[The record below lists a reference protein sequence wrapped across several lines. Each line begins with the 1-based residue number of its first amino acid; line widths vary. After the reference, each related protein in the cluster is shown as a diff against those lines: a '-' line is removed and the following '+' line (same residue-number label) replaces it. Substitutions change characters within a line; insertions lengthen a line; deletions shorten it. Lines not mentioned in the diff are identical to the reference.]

1 MVAVPPVDGDLQPPA
16 EDVAA
21 LVAMPIGSGHRITH
35 QRAREW
41 APERLWVLRVRHL
54 ARPPARNCATAP
66 SRGSPI
72 HVPCAARTASF
83 TVSPHFAAC
92 VISACSQTE
101 RPHECED
108 ASTTLTSF
116 WGGASTVKFR
126 GMAWDVPCAA
136 RTASFT
142 VSPHFA
148 AGVIS
153 ALPPNARP
161 RRPRM
166 ALRGGVHQFLVT
178 LSQPNRF
185 GRVASNGRL
194 AAVCTDQGRCAPP
207 STKRHAPRRS
217 SHTATPATSP
227 TYHQRSYP
235 GIGSGSHS
243 NHPDL

>member
-1 MVAVPPVDGDLQPPA
+1 
-16 EDVAA
+16 
-21 LVAMPIGSGHRITH
+21 
-35 QRAREW
+35 
-41 APERLWVLRVRHL
+41 
-54 ARPPARNCATAP
+54 
-66 SRGSPI
+66 
-72 HVPCAARTASF
+72 
-83 TVSPHFAAC
+83 
-92 VISACSQTE
+92 
-101 RPHECED
+101 
-108 ASTTLTSF
+108 
-116 WGGASTVKFR
+116 
-126 GMAWDVPCAA
+126 MAWDVPCAA

-235 GIGSGSHS
+235 GSAVGATRITPIYRSATPSAQDRGRSGGEKRTVWRGVHRLGGWGRRGPGERQKASHTGTVKGMPAGVRAS
-243 NHPDL
+243 LRR

>member
-1 MVAVPPVDGDLQPPA
+1 M
-16 EDVAA
+16 
-21 LVAMPIGSGHRITH
+21 
-35 QRAREW
+35 
-41 APERLWVLRVRHL
+41 
-54 ARPPARNCATAP
+54 
-66 SRGSPI
+66 
-72 HVPCAARTASF
+72 
-83 TVSPHFAAC
+83 
-92 VISACSQTE
+92 
-101 RPHECED
+101 
-108 ASTTLTSF
+108 
-116 WGGASTVKFR
+116 KFR

-207 STKRHAPRRS
+207 QHQTSCPAPQLTHRHPRHFPRI
-217 SHTATPATSP
+217 SP
-227 TYHQRSYP
+227 TIISRDRQWEPLESPRFIDPRHPLRRTEEVRRGKAHGVAGGASARGLGQQRSRRKLP
-235 GIGSGSHS
+235 TLV
-243 NHPDL
+243 P